1 MTAALNDDFSAQG
14 LGLTVDDLERFPED
28 GVRRE
33 LIDGLL
39 LVCPAPSRAH
49 QKIASYLERTLE
61 ETCPEHL
68 EVVQGVEIR
77 LGPRRTFIPDVLVIT
92 ADAAQ
97 HRSRMYEPHEIALA
111 VEIVSP
117 TSMAIDRVLK
127 PNLYAE
133 AGIPHYWRIE
143 IEDGK
148 NPHINSRFGPRR
160 LLPGDRTA
168 RGSTQDRRAV
178 EHRYS
183 GFPADAALFSRSP
196 AGPRPSGRAGP
207 GPRGRG

>member
-148 NPHINSRFGPRR
+148 ILILTHALDLVGSYRETGRHADQLKIDEPWSIDIPVSRLMPR
-160 LLPGDRTA
+160 
-168 RGSTQDRRAV
+168 
-178 EHRYS
+178 
-183 GFPADAALFSRSP
+183 FF
-196 AGPRPSGRAGP
+196 
-207 GPRGRG
+207 